1 MLQIRI
7 FFGLFIFLF
16 FISFTFAQWVDDPAD
31 CPVIYQSQECPGTS
45 RVCGSNAGITYCYEP
60 SNLLPPSNNLTAI
73 ENVDDGSFDSGGYL
87 INCSAYDYGSE
98 PFCDNNEG
106 FWCDISI
113 YCYNTKFR
121 ETICLENTFGQS
133 ACGDCRTNYVNCS
146 LDDVCEINIGSTCA
160 SFATYDGN
168 CNGLVG
174 NCTCIGNYGDCDN
187 NDGDG
192 NILTAWGGNGCE
204 IHFDYTPYKPN
215 SHYVTCDTYE
225 CNDNYLDCNGTGDGT
240 DIDGCEI
247 NIGGTCG
254 TNAIYDN
261 VCAGTSG
268 NCTCSSNYYD
278 CDNDDGDGNILTT
291 NNLGSGCEIQGGSS
305 CNIGGAQ
312 GTYVGCTCVPGKSYF
327 ETGTLGSYLTSNPL
341 LWGAQYGTGWLLNL
355 TNSATDKTFGIDN
368 ETCIVFSDGSRQ
380 CSAGSGGEENIWDN
394 DTSQIFIK
402 IGYPNFLNIFDF
414 LFINK
419 TNNKVGI
426 GTSTPQNELNVIGNV
441 NATGTIYA
449 NSFIGDGSGLTGI
462 VGGGGARS
470 YFLNKT
476 IATYD
481 GDDLGNYTAVKNAC
495 ASEFLGSHIC
505 TVNEILDTMMY
516 KDTSTITEWSGT
528 AWIIGGPPGYTAD
541 ANDCLGWTSSDND
554 DYGRFW
560 NFDEVGTDDGMGWLT
575 SCNQIKSLAC
585 CKEETS

>member
-31 CPVIYQSQECPGTS
+31 CPDAYQSQSCPDTS

-60 SNLLPPSNNLTAI
+60 SNLLPPSINYTTSS
-73 ENVDDGSFDSGGYL
+73 NVDDGSFDTGGYL
-87 INCSAYDYGSE
+87 ISCLSFDGTA
-98 PFCDNNEG
+98 PHCDNNG
-106 FWCDISI
+106 AFWCDASI
-113 YCYNTKFR
+113 YCSNTKFR
-121 ETICLENTFGQS
+121 ETICLENTFGS
-133 ACGDCRTNYVNCS
+133 AVCGDCLSGRQNCTS
-146 LDDVCEINIGSTCA
+146 DVCNVVTGLTNCASGANNNIGAGCICQCDA
-160 SFATYDGN
+160 GFVD
-168 CNGLVG
+168 CNLGGVE
-174 NCTCIGNYGDCDN
+174 TGD
-187 NDGDG
+187 
-192 NILTAWGGNGCE
+192 GCE
-204 IHFDYTPYKPN
+204 ILLGVTTNNSH
-215 SHYVTCDTYE
+215 SHYVTCNTFACDT
-225 CNDNYLDCNGTGDGT
+225 NWLDCNGTGDGT

-247 NIGGTCG
+247 NIGGVCG
-254 TNAIYDN
+254 ISATYDN

-312 GTYVGCTCVPGKSYF
+312 GTYIGCTCVPDKSNF
-327 ETGTLGSYLTSNPL
+327 ETGTLSAYFTSNPL

-355 TNSATDKTFGIDN
+355 TNGATDKTFGIDN

-426 GTSTPQNELNVIGNV
+426 GTSTPQNELNVIGDV

-481 GDDLGNYTAVKNAC
+481 GNDLGNYTAVKNAC